1 MVELGLHQ
9 GTAVE
14 IQDDEFNDNYG
25 PGTEVDNQEA
35 SKVLPVVG
43 LFLRDGLYLSHGHIS
58 VYRYLESKKIK
69 PMVQGCIGYSC
80 LVASLY
86 AKYQNASQV
95 EWKSFA
101 LWQKLKDEK
110 PHSSKWKK
118 IISDFN
124 EKEFGEMRIE
134 ELSGV
139 VSFYMWNKEKSKVFS
154 LNRGRLVWALEKSL
168 FLDNSEKWE
177 SAIASTYIVKASDL
191 KNNGA
196 ELVLDVTITP
206 VGAIL
211 EGHDSFLTGL
221 YGRQIGLNRR
231 NKGDLEFK
239 LELPLD
245 ESKNFTHI
253 ITATQ
258 KEIKQNS
265 QSLDEFFGKFLSENK
280 N

>member
-1 MVELGLHQ
+1 MELGLHQ

-25 PGTEVDNQEA
+25 PGNETVNLEN
-35 SKVLPVVG
+35 SKVLPVLG

-69 PMVQGCIGYSC
+69 PMIQGCIGYSC

-95 EWKSFA
+95 EWKTFA
-101 LWQKLKDEK
+101 LWQQLKDEK
-110 PHSSKWKK
+110 PHSPRWKK

-124 EKEFGEMRIE
+124 EKEFGELRIE

-139 VSFYMWNKEKSKVFS
+139 LSFYIWNKEKSKIFS
-154 LNRGRLVWALEKSL
+154 LNRGKLVWALERSL
-168 FLDNSEKWE
+168 FLDNSSKWE
-177 SAIASTYIVKASDL
+177 SAIASTYIVKANDL
-191 KNNGA
+191 KNSGA
-196 ELVLDVTITP
+196 ELVFDVSITP
-206 VGAIL
+206 VGAL
-211 EGHDSFLTGL
+211 LAGHDSFLTGV

-231 NKGDLEFK
+231 NTANLEFK

-245 ESKNFTHI
+245 ERKNFTHI

-258 KEIKQNS
+258 REIKQNS
-265 QSLDEFFGKFLSENK
+265 QSLDEFFGKFFQEN
-280 N
+280 